1 MKITVIAVGKLKEKL
16 YKERI
21 IEYLKWINK
30 DVSIELIFIKDDTN
44 DKINK
49 KLLSH
54 IEKHQHIICMSE
66 EGNEFSSLQF
76 SKFIIK
82 TKQNFLFL
90 IGGPNGHQ
98 KIIKQKATTILSLS
112 KMTFPHEMSLL
123 ILVEQIYRALSIIKG
138 RKYHR

>member
-1 MKITVIAVGKLKEKL
+1 MKITIIAVGKLKEKL

-30 DVSIELIFIKDDTN
+30 DASIELIFIKDDTN

-54 IEKHQHIICMSE
+54 IKKHQHIICMSE
-66 EGNEFSSLQF
+66 EGDEFSSLQF

-82 TKQNFLFL
+82 TNQNFLFL

-138 RKYHR
+138 RNYHR